1 MCVGPGTFHS
11 TTATRNTHTQRE
23 REFYFLLLFPYNKD
37 LIFFCMISLTCV
49 CLAILVGV
57 DYQVT
62 KKNLFSTSIFF
73 FLPLPFAIH
82 LNGVHNYVFQCYEKQ
97 THTSVVSGEPEGALC
112 TTHSSSLSLSLCNL
126 LWMTSTVPSPPAF
139 YFVVVL
145 SLLPGRDTF
154 TSRECL

>member
-1 MCVGPGTFHS
+1 MRVGPGTFHS
-11 TTATRNTHTQRE
+11 TTATRNTHTERE
-23 REFYFLLLFPYNKD
+23 RVLFFVVVSLQQRSNF
-37 LIFFCMISLTCV
+37 FFCMISLTCV

-97 THTSVVSGEPEGALC
+97 THTLVVSGEPEGALC

>member
-1 MCVGPGTFHS
+1 MRVGPGTFHS
-11 TTATRNTHTQRE
+11 TTATRNTHTERE
-23 REFYFLLLFPYNKD
+23 RVLFFVVVSLQQRSNF
-37 LIFFCMISLTCV
+37 FFCMISLTCV

-73 FLPLPFAIH
+73 PLPFAIH

>member
-1 MCVGPGTFHS
+1 
-11 TTATRNTHTQRE
+11 
-23 REFYFLLLFPYNKD
+23 
-37 LIFFCMISLTCV
+37 MISLTCV

-97 THTSVVSGEPEGALC
+97 THTFVVSGEPEGALC

-126 LWMTSTVPSPPAF
+126 L
-139 YFVVVL
+139 
-145 SLLPGRDTF
+145 
-154 TSRECL
+154 